1 MRRILVAALKRQG
14 YDHIVEA
21 SSTREGMERLA
32 AETFDLLITDWI
44 PMEDDGLSFVRA
56 ARGFEAAKHVPILM
70 ITTKATRDHILEAV
84 RAGVNGYIVK
94 PFTPDTLR
102 DKIDGLAAKP
112 ATGR

>member
-21 SSTREGMERLA
+21 SSTREGMDRLA
-32 AETFDLLITDWI
+32 AEPFDLLITDWI
-44 PMEDDGLSFVRA
+44 PMEDDPLAFVKA
-56 ARGFEAAKHVPILM
+56 ARALDAAKQTPILM
-70 ITTKATRDHILEAV
+70 ITTKATRDHIIEAV

-102 DKIDGLAAKP
+102 DKIDSLIAKS
-112 ATGR
+112 AVAR